1 MSNAEVFGWK
11 ISKFINNSNY
21 NFSREKILD
30 VCGKDNV
37 NDAFKVISSG
47 KIIIQHLFLK
57 LNKLSKK
64 LNLKIFFIKMSQK
77 DFI

>member
-30 VCGKDNV
+30 VCGQDNV
-37 NDAFKVISSG
+37 NDAFKVISNCENYVVLLLSG
-47 KIIIQHLFLK
+47 CIV
-57 LNKLSKK
+57 
-64 LNLKIFFIKMSQK
+64 
-77 DFI
+77 

>member
-11 ISKFINNSNY
+11 ISKFINNKNY

-37 NDAFKVISSG
+37 NDAFKTFQIG
-47 KIIIQHLFLK
+47 KIIIQHLF
-57 LNKLSKK
+57 
-64 LNLKIFFIKMSQK
+64 
-77 DFI
+77 